1 MSQIF
6 IWRESRHQS
15 CHYILCDECPGKGQ
29 TTHTTLAAFSTH
41 AMAPQ
46 ILLLRQ
52 TKQAEENFWKAGHF
66 DTVEARKGTTKA
78 ADLPCPVVQRL
89 TACSNWEGG

>member
-1 MSQIF
+1 
-6 IWRESRHQS
+6 
-15 CHYILCDECPGKGQ
+15 
-29 TTHTTLAAFSTH
+29 
-41 AMAPQ
+41 MAPQ

>member
-1 MSQIF
+1 MQWHHIV
-6 IWRESRHQS
+6 
-15 CHYILCDECPGKGQ
+15 
-29 TTHTTLAAFSTH
+29 LAT
-41 AMAPQ
+41 
-46 ILLLRQ
+46 
-52 TKQAEENFWKAGHF
+52 TKQAEENLWKAGHF

>member
-1 MSQIF
+1 
-6 IWRESRHQS
+6 
-15 CHYILCDECPGKGQ
+15 
-29 TTHTTLAAFSTH
+29 
-41 AMAPQ
+41 MAPHTY
-46 ILLLRQ
+46 LATTVDKTSRGKFLE
-52 TKQAEENFWKAGHF
+52 TGHF

>member
-1 MSQIF
+1 M
-6 IWRESRHQS
+6 RE
-15 CHYILCDECPGKGQ
+15 ECPAKGQ
-29 TTHTTLAAFSTH
+29 TTHTTLASFSTH
-41 AMAPQ
+41 MQWHHIVLAT
-46 ILLLRQ
+46 
-52 TKQAEENFWKAGHF
+52 TKQADEFFWKAGHF